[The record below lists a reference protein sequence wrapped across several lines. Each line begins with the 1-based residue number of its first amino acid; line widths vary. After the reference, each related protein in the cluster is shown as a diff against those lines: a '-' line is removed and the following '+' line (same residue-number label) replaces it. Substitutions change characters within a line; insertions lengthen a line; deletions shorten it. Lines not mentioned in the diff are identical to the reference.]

1 MKGLTLFRRTTKS
14 EGMIKLR
21 FRLRDGRGV
30 DLYHKSEIKAD
41 IKDLA
46 KFEDDG
52 ELRPK
57 VSIYNHELKEKID
70 REMSAIE
77 TAYIELCAKMDKSLI
92 TATLFEETICRHLHP
107 QNYIAVTKEETLLER
122 YTRFIKEGYRDG
134 TFAEKRVLQYN
145 GLYNELKRYLTIRN
159 QLNVL
164 PKSFSADDLM
174 ELRLFLFEEYK
185 YVEKYPALYSEIKE
199 RCIPSKERAQN
210 TVAIKLRILQAFYT
224 ELEDRDEIDVS
235 AFRKLDKNRRKVVMK
250 ESYDA
255 PVYLLQEEFL
265 KVMNTDVPAT
275 LQEAKEAFLLQC
287 AFGSRIDDFKSLNMD
302 KVVVSAEGI
311 PYLRYLPQ
319 KTLKSNEHKDEV
331 EIPIMRYAL
340 DIIKKWQFNFPI
352 LKYVTGKSG
361 YNVKIRKLLDQ
372 IDREVKVFDKDSFDN
387 IYNALYT
394 MGSSKLCRKTH
405 LDMLTKVQVNMYVS
419 GHHKEGSSAVKHNS
433 SLILKDRFIFMCA
446 AYKQLNVI
454 EK

>member
-21 FRLRDGRGV
+21 FRLKDGREV
-30 DLYHKSEIKAD
+30 DLYHKSETKAD
-41 IKDLA
+41 IKDLT
-46 KFEDDG
+46 KLEDAG

-134 TFAEKRVLQYN
+134 TFAEKRMLQYN

-174 ELRLFLFEEYK
+174 KLRLFLFEEYK

-199 RCIPSKERAQN
+199 RCITSKERAQN

-255 PVYLLQEEFL
+255 PVYLLQE
-265 KVMNTDVPAT
+265 
-275 LQEAKEAFLLQC
+275 AKEAFLLQC
-287 AFGSRIDDFKSLNMD
+287 TFQCHN
-302 KVVVSAEGI
+302 GI
-311 PYLRYLPQ
+311 
-319 KTLKSNEHKDEV
+319 
-331 EIPIMRYAL
+331 
-340 DIIKKWQFNFPI
+340 II
-352 LKYVTGKSG
+352 L
-361 YNVKIRKLLDQ
+361 
-372 IDREVKVFDKDSFDN
+372 
-387 IYNALYT
+387 
-394 MGSSKLCRKTH
+394 
-405 LDMLTKVQVNMYVS
+405 
-419 GHHKEGSSAVKHNS
+419 
-433 SLILKDRFIFMCA
+433 
-446 AYKQLNVI
+446 
-454 EK
+454 

>member
-1 MKGLTLFRRTTKS
+1 MKGLTLFRRTIKS

-21 FRLRDGRGV
+21 FRLKDGREV
-30 DLYHKSEIKAD
+30 DLYHKSETKAD

-46 KFEDDG
+46 KLEDAG

-134 TFAEKRVLQYN
+134 TFAEKRMLQYN

-164 PKSFSADDLM
+164 PKSF
-174 ELRLFLFEEYK
+174 
-185 YVEKYPALYSEIKE
+185 YSEIKE

-210 TVAIKLRILQAFYT
+210 TVAIKLRMLQAFYT

-255 PVYLLQEEFL
+255 PVYLLQE
-265 KVMNTDVPAT
+265 
-275 LQEAKEAFLLQC
+275 AKEAFLLQC
-287 AFGSRIDDFKSLNMD
+287 TFGSHIDDFKSLNMD
-302 KVVVSAEGI
+302 KVLSVPRGFLTYAI
-311 PYLRYLPQ
+311 CLR
-319 KTLKSNEHKDEV
+319 
-331 EIPIMRYAL
+331 
-340 DIIKKWQFNFPI
+340 
-352 LKYVTGKSG
+352 
-361 YNVKIRKLLDQ
+361 
-372 IDREVKVFDKDSFDN
+372 
-387 IYNALYT
+387 
-394 MGSSKLCRKTH
+394 
-405 LDMLTKVQVNMYVS
+405 
-419 GHHKEGSSAVKHNS
+419 KH
-433 SLILKDRFIFMCA
+433 
-446 AYKQLNVI
+446 
-454 EK
+454 

>member
-1 MKGLTLFRRTTKS
+1 MVQNCYSVVQKPYIYTTIKTVISMKGLTLFRRTTKS

-21 FRLRDGRGV
+21 FRLKDGREV

-46 KFEDDG
+46 KLEDDG

-134 TFAEKRVLQYN
+134 TFAEKRMLQYN
-145 GLYNELKRYLTIRN
+145 GLY
-159 QLNVL
+159 
-164 PKSFSADDLM
+164 KSFSADDLM

-210 TVAIKLRILQAFYT
+210 TVAIKLRMLQAFYT

-255 PVYLLQEEFL
+255 PVYLLQE
-265 KVMNTDVPAT
+265 
-275 LQEAKEAFLLQC
+275 AKEAFLLQC
-287 AFGSRIDDFKSLNMD
+287 TFGSHIDDFKSLNMD
-302 KVVVSAEGI
+302 KVLSAPRGFLTYAI
-311 PYLRYLPQ
+311 CLR
-319 KTLKSNEHKDEV
+319 
-331 EIPIMRYAL
+331 
-340 DIIKKWQFNFPI
+340 
-352 LKYVTGKSG
+352 
-361 YNVKIRKLLDQ
+361 
-372 IDREVKVFDKDSFDN
+372 
-387 IYNALYT
+387 
-394 MGSSKLCRKTH
+394 
-405 LDMLTKVQVNMYVS
+405 
-419 GHHKEGSSAVKHNS
+419 KH
-433 SLILKDRFIFMCA
+433 
-446 AYKQLNVI
+446 
-454 EK
+454 

>member
-21 FRLRDGRGV
+21 FRLKDGREV
-30 DLYHKSEIKAD
+30 DLYHKSETKAD
-41 IKDLA
+41 IKDLT
-46 KFEDDG
+46 KLEDAG

-134 TFAEKRVLQYN
+134 TFAEKRMLQYN

-174 ELRLFLFEEYK
+174 KLRLFLFEEYK

-199 RCIPSKERAQN
+199 RCITSKERAQN
-210 TVAIKLRILQAFYT
+210 TVAIKLRMLQAFYT

-235 AFRKLDKNRRKVVMK
+235 PFRKLGKNRRKVVMK

-255 PVYLLQEEFL
+255 PVYLLQE
-265 KVMNTDVPAT
+265 
-275 LQEAKEAFLLQC
+275 AKEAFLLQC
-287 AFGSRIDDFKSLNMD
+287 TFGSHIDDFNSLNMD
-302 KVVVSAEGI
+302 KVLSVPRGFLTYAI
-311 PYLRYLPQ
+311 CLR
-319 KTLKSNEHKDEV
+319 
-331 EIPIMRYAL
+331 
-340 DIIKKWQFNFPI
+340 
-352 LKYVTGKSG
+352 
-361 YNVKIRKLLDQ
+361 
-372 IDREVKVFDKDSFDN
+372 
-387 IYNALYT
+387 
-394 MGSSKLCRKTH
+394 
-405 LDMLTKVQVNMYVS
+405 
-419 GHHKEGSSAVKHNS
+419 KH
-433 SLILKDRFIFMCA
+433 
-446 AYKQLNVI
+446 
-454 EK
+454 